1 MTSKKIRQKYLDF
14 FKSKGHKIIP
24 SASLI
29 PENDS
34 TTFFIGS
41 GMQPLASYLLG
52 EKHSSGNRLVNTQKC
67 FRAEDIEEVGD
78 HRHNTFFEMLG
89 NWSLGD
95 YFKQEQ
101 LSWIFEFL
109 TKELDLDPNR
119 LYITVFRGNKD
130 IGINQDNASV
140 EIWKKIFKNN
150 NIQADDVDF
159 SEKKVIQGGRIFYY
173 DEKKNWWSRS
183 GVPDNMPIG
192 EIGGPDSEIFYDL
205 GADLK
210 LHENSIFKNQ
220 LCHVN
225 CDCGRFIEIGNSVF
239 MEYVK
244 TKNGFEKLSQKNVD
258 FGGGLERIV
267 MVAQNKTNVF
277 ETDIFSN
284 IINKIEQ
291 LSGKEYQKN
300 TKSFEIIADHLKAAV
315 FIIGDDNGIVP
326 SNIGQGY
333 IVRRLIRRAIRYGRQ
348 IMKHETHNTQ
358 HKVAHWTQEI
368 AKVVIYDY
376 SDIYSELKKNID
388 FILEELKKEEVKFS
402 KTLERG
408 LLEFEK
414 LVVDIRCPKNK
425 ELNSEASEFNSL
437 FFGHR
442 MSVDGKT
449 AFNLYQTYGFPI
461 EMTKELAEEKGM
473 SIDEDG
479 FQQELKKHQE
489 LSKTASAGK
498 FKGGLADSNE
508 QTKKLH
514 TAAHL
519 LLAALRKV
527 LGSHV
532 VQKGSNITAERL
544 RFDFL
549 HQEKM
554 TEEQKQEVEKL
565 VNQAIQQDLD
575 VTCEEMTLEQAKN
588 KGAMGVFEHKY
599 GKKVKVYTIGDFS
612 KEICGGPHVEK
623 TGELGNFKIKKEQ
636 SSSAGV
642 RRVKAILF

>member
-1 MTSKKIRQKYLDF
+1 
-14 FKSKGHKIIP
+14 
-24 SASLI
+24 
-29 PENDS
+29 
-34 TTFFIGS
+34 
-41 GMQPLASYLLG
+41 
-52 EKHSSGNRLVNTQKC
+52 
-67 FRAEDIEEVGD
+67 
-78 HRHNTFFEMLG
+78 
-89 NWSLGD
+89 
-95 YFKQEQ
+95 
-101 LSWIFEFL
+101 
-109 TKELDLDPNR
+109 
-119 LYITVFRGNKD
+119 
-130 IGINQDNASV
+130 
-140 EIWKKIFKNN
+140 
-150 NIQADDVDF
+150 
-159 SEKKVIQGGRIFYY
+159 
-173 DEKKNWWSRS
+173 
-183 GVPDNMPIG
+183 
-192 EIGGPDSEIFYDL
+192 
-205 GADLK
+205 
-210 LHENSIFKNQ
+210 
-220 LCHVN
+220 
-225 CDCGRFIEIGNSVF
+225 
-239 MEYVK
+239 
-244 TKNGFEKLSQKNVD
+244 
-258 FGGGLERIV
+258 
-267 MVAQNKTNVF
+267 
-277 ETDIFSN
+277 
-284 IINKIEQ
+284 
-291 LSGKEYQKN
+291 
-300 TKSFEIIADHLKAAV
+300 
-315 FIIGDDNGIVP
+315 
-326 SNIGQGY
+326 
-333 IVRRLIRRAIRYGRQ
+333 
-348 IMKHETHNTQ
+348 
-358 HKVAHWTQEI
+358 
-368 AKVVIYDY
+368 
-376 SDIYSELKKNID
+376 
-388 FILEELKKEEVKFS
+388 
-402 KTLERG
+402 
-408 LLEFEK
+408 
-414 LVVDIRCPKNK
+414 
-425 ELNSEASEFNSL
+425 
-437 FFGHR
+437 

-489 LSKTASAGK
+489 LSKIASAGK